1 MKFRAEIETNGKTAT
16 GMEVPPAIVDALGA
30 GKKPKVQVT
39 LAGYTYRSSIASMG
53 GRFLIPVSADVRDQA
68 GVAAGDTVDVELELD
83 TAPREVTVPA
93 DFARALAATPAAQ
106 AFFGGLSY
114 SQQRWFVEG
123 IESAKKPETRARRVT
138 AAIERLGQGR
148 GQR

>member
-16 GMEVPPAIVDALGA
+16 GIEVPPAIVDALGA

-39 LAGYTYRSSIASMG
+39 VSRYTYRSSIASMG
-53 GRFLIPVSADVRDQA
+53 GRFLIPVSADVREQA

-83 TAPREVTVPA
+83 TAPREVAVPA

-123 IESAKKPETRARRVT
+123 IESAKKPETRARRVD

>member
-1 MKFRAEIETNGKTAT
+1 
-16 GMEVPPAIVDALGA
+16 
-30 GKKPKVQVT
+30 
-39 LAGYTYRSSIASMG
+39 
-53 GRFLIPVSADVRDQA
+53 
-68 GVAAGDTVDVELELD
+68 
-83 TAPREVTVPA
+83 VTVPA

-123 IESAKKPETRARRVT
+123 IESAKKPETRARRVD